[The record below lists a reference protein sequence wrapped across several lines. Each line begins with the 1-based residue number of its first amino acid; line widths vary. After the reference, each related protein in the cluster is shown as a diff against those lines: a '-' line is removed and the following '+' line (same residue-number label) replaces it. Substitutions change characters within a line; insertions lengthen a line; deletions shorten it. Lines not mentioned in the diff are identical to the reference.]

1 MLKGGRQCLVSR
13 KRLDCFRE
21 GAKGIELERSLL
33 EEDGVLQG

>member
-1 MLKGGRQCLVSR
+1 VSR